1 MFTIGDFARY
11 GRVSVRMLRHY
22 DATGLLR
29 PARVDPASGYR
40 SYAAGQLA
48 RLNRIIALKDLGF
61 TLDQVRTLLDQEVST
76 EQMRGMLVLRRA
88 ELRSQI
94 AADTQRLGQ
103 VEARLRVI
111 EEEGTMP
118 AIDI

>member
-1 MFTIGDFARY
+1 MFTIGDFARH

-40 SYAAGQLA
+40 FYEAGQLA

-61 TLDQVRTLLDQEVST
+61 TLEQVRTMLDRAGQ
-76 EQMRGMLVLRRA
+76 RRA
-88 ELRSQI
+88 TARDAAAPPGRAAIARSLP
-94 AADTQRLGQ
+94 THPG
-103 VEARLRVI
+103 
-111 EEEGTMP
+111 
-118 AIDI
+118 